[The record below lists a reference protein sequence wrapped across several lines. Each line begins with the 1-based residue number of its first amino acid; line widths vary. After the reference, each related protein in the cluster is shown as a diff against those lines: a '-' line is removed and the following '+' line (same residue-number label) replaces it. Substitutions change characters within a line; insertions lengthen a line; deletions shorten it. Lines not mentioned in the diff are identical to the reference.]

1 MTKLSFLIL
10 LLFFVSISLLI
21 QTALG
26 EEHSSGNPVAVGA
39 PPEEGGLPPGWFPYQ
54 KGPIRVR
61 SQFPLTLPFLAF
73 LPDEQMFL
81 PEGGLLV
88 ETTLS
93 FSNTFART
101 FDLESGRTK
110 GERTPF
116 TEADFDR
123 VIADN
128 PGKDQF
134 FLDLETSRLAFLF
147 TYGLTKNLQ
156 INVEVPFLHI
166 GGGVMDG
173 LVQNFHDNLSLGQS
187 GRTTVPRGDTTLALF
202 LDGNKLFLSGFS
214 FSGLG
219 DVVITARFPLVQGK
233 GLLPRM
239 SGRVAAKLPTGDYR
253 KLLGSGHADYGIDL
267 DTAFL
272 YKTGCL
278 HINLGVVFPG
288 KWKLVPGLD
297 PKPIYSILFAWEIV
311 PSGNKNV
318 SYLIQDLAKTS
329 PFRDSTDTELSEL
342 SHEISFGMKID
353 IRKSI
358 RLTLALTE
366 NHSGFNNSSDIGFHL
381 GLLFFWG
388 ALL

>member
-1 MTKLSFLIL
+1 MTRLSFLIL
-10 LLFFVSISLLI
+10 LFFFVSISLLI

-26 EEHSSGNPVAVGA
+26 EEHSSGNLVAVGD
-39 PPEEGGLPPGWFPYQ
+39 PPEEGDLPPGWFPYQ

-73 LPDEQMFL
+73 LPDEQMSL
-81 PEGGLLV
+81 PVGGLLV

-110 GERTPF
+110 GERIRY

-156 INVEVPFLHI
+156 IDVEVPFLHI

-173 LVQNFHDNLSLGQS
+173 LVQNFHDNFSLGQS

-214 FSGLG
+214 FNGLG
-219 DVVITARFPLVQGK
+219 DVVITARFP
-233 GLLPRM
+233 PR
-239 SGRVAAKLPTGDYR
+239 SG
-253 KLLGSGHADYGIDL
+253 
-267 DTAFL
+267 
-272 YKTGCL
+272 
-278 HINLGVVFPG
+278 
-288 KWKLVPGLD
+288 
-297 PKPIYSILFAWEIV
+297 
-311 PSGNKNV
+311 
-318 SYLIQDLAKTS
+318 
-329 PFRDSTDTELSEL
+329 
-342 SHEISFGMKID
+342 
-353 IRKSI
+353 
-358 RLTLALTE
+358 
-366 NHSGFNNSSDIGFHL
+366 
-381 GLLFFWG
+381 
-388 ALL
+388 